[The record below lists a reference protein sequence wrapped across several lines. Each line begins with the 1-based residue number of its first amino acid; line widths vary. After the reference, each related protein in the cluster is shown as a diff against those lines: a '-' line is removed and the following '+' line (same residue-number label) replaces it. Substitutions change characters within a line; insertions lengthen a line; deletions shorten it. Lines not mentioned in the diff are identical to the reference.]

1 MTDTPNLS
9 PDEKDLL
16 KEEVKKVWAKFPK
29 DMKKFIIETKKQ
41 RINGLYMIQNW
52 AKENGNELILDL
64 VTRKILHKEEKLHEL
79 EER

>member
-9 PDEKDLL
+9 PDEKALL
-16 KEEVKKVWAKFPK
+16 KEEVKKVWTKFPE
-29 DMKKFIIETKKQ
+29 DMKNFIIETKKQ

>member
-9 PDEKDLL
+9 PDEKALL
-16 KEEVKKVWAKFPK
+16 KDEVKKVWPKFPE
-29 DMKKFIIETKKQ
+29 DMRNFIIETKKQ